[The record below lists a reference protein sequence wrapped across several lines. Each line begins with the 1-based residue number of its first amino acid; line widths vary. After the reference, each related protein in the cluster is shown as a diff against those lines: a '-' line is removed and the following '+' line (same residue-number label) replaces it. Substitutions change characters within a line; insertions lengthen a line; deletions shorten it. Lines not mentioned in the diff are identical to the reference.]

1 MIIRG
6 GKMSIKLVS
15 HEDNK
20 AIFNADVTREDFNKA
35 VKEVYL
41 KNRNSFNIPGFRKGK
56 APKQIIEANYG
67 KEVFYGDALD
77 KLMQEAYIKAIEEL
91 KLEPIDRPQ
100 ADVEGLEDGEKDLV
114 LKFEVETKPVPEIGD
129 YSKIEVVKDEV
140 QLDEQRVNQ
149 FIDAEREKNKVIKN
163 IEDREVKSGDIVTID
178 FEGFKDEVS
187 FEGGKA
193 ENYDL
198 KIGSNSFIP
207 GFEDQIIG
215 KNIGDEFD
223 VNVTFPE
230 NYHVEELKAAPVV
243 FKVKLNAIKEEIL
256 PELDDDF
263 AMDVSEF
270 DTLEAYKEDV
280 RAKLQKDIDKENK
293 LKLENS
299 VIEKLIKDNDIKAPK
314 AMVESRI
321 DEEVHNYEHNLEH
334 MGFTLESFMKATH
347 ATEADIRNQFKEQ
360 AEKNVQAQLLLDAIL
375 AKEEVEVSDEEVDE
389 EYKEIAKQYGQEDSE
404 EFLETVKKTLSV
416 DYIKEMV
423 SKRKL
428 VDKLVSNAVFVE
440 VKEEK
445 AEEEK

>member
-1 MIIRG
+1 
-6 GKMSIKLVS
+6 MSIKLVS

-91 KLEPIDRPQ
+91 ELEPIDRPQ
-100 ADVEGLEDGEKDLV
+100 ADVEGLEDEDKDLV

-129 YSKIEVVKDEV
+129 YSKIEVVKDEL
-140 QLDEQRVNQ
+140 QLDEKKVDEYIEN
-149 FIDAEREKNKVIKN
+149 EREKNKVIKN
-163 IEDREVKSGDIVTID
+163 VEDREVKSGDIATID
-178 FEGFKDEVS
+178 FEGFKDGVS

-215 KNIGDEFD
+215 KKVGDEFD

-230 NYHVEELKAAPVV
+230 DYHVEELKAAPVV
-243 FKVKLNAIKEEIL
+243 FKVKVNEIKEEIL
-256 PELDDDF
+256 PELDDEF

-270 DTLEAYKEDV
+270 DTLEEYKNDV
-280 RAKLQKDIDKENK
+280 RAKLQKDVDKENK
-293 LKLENS
+293 VRLENS
-299 VIEKLIKDNDIKAPK
+299 VIAKLVEDNNIKAPK
-314 AMVESRI
+314 AMVEARI
-321 DEEVHNYEHNLEH
+321 DDEVHNYEHNLEH

-347 ATEADIRNQFKEQ
+347 ATEADIREQFREQ
-360 AEKNVQAQLLLDAIL
+360 SEKRVEAQLLLDAIL
-375 AKEEVEVSDEEVDE
+375 AKENVEVSDEEVEE
-389 EYKEIAKQYGQEDSE
+389 EYKDIAKQYGQEDSE
-404 EFLETVKKTLSV
+404 EFLKEVKKGISL
-416 DYIKEMV
+416 DYIKEMI
-423 SKRKL
+423 SKRKI
-428 VDKLVSNAVFVE
+428 VEKLVSNAVFVE
-440 VKEEK
+440 AEEKETEAEEKEE
-445 AEEEK
+445 E

>member
-1 MIIRG
+1 
-6 GKMSIKLVS
+6 MSIKLVS

>member
-1 MIIRG
+1 
-6 GKMSIKLVS
+6 MSIKLVS

-100 ADVEGLEDGEKDLV
+100 ADVEGLENGEKDLV